1 MNTLLLLADG
11 ATRDLSAFSP
21 VSPPADLIRT
31 LSILIFA
38 ITGFIFV
45 VVEGIL
51 IYSLIRFRRRGGSAA
66 AVATEPPQVYGSK
79 PIEIAWTAAPLLVV
93 TIILLVSARTLW
105 DVTLD
110 APQPQAGDNSL
121 FVTVVGR
128 QWWWEY
134 RYDKFNGR
142 PLGFITANELHIPA
156 SADGKPRPVFL
167 TLNSA
172 DVYHSFWVPRPAG
185 KTALI
190 PGHTNSMWFQTSETG
205 LFVGQC
211 AEYCGTQHANMLL
224 RVIVDAPAD
233 FQSWLDNQSRNA
245 RDDPARAAHDG
256 KETFLSLSCINCH
269 RVRGTVANGGY
280 APDLTH
286 LMSRDT
292 LASGII
298 PNDPDGK
305 NLRAWIQDP
314 QKMKSGCLMPSF
326 GLSGPQLNSV
336 VNYLRT
342 LK

>member
-1 MNTLLLLADG
+1 MLLADG
-11 ATRDLSAFSP
+11 AAKDLSIFSP
-21 VSPPADLIRT
+21 VSPPAESIRT

-45 VVEGIL
+45 VVEGVL
-51 IYSLIRFRRRGGSAA
+51 IYSVVRFRRRGKSAEGA
-66 AVATEPPQVYGSK
+66 AEPPQVYGSK
-79 PIEIAWTAAPLLVV
+79 PIEIAWTAAPLLIVA
-93 TIILLVSARTLW
+93 IIVLVSARTLW
-105 DVTLD
+105 DVTID
-110 APQPQAGDNSL
+110 PPQPQPGDGTL

-134 RYDKFNGR
+134 RYEQYNGQPK
-142 PLGFITANELHIPA
+142 PLAFITANELHIPA
-156 SADGKPRPVFL
+156 SDDGKPRPVFL

-172 DVYHSFWVPRPAG
+172 DVYHSFWVPRLAG

-190 PGHTNSMWFQTSETG
+190 PGQTNSMWFQTRDTG
-205 LFVGQC
+205 LFLGQC

-224 RVIVDAPAD
+224 RVIVDTPPD
-233 FQSWLDNQSRNA
+233 FQSWLDNQSKNA
-245 RDDPARAAHDG
+245 VDDPAPAARDG
-256 KETFLSLSCINCH
+256 KATFLSLSCVNCH
-269 RVRGTVANGGY
+269 RVRGTSANGSY

-292 LASGII
+292 LASGIL

-305 NLRAWIQDP
+305 NLRAWIDNP
-314 QKMKSGCLMPSF
+314 QEIKRGCLMPSF
-326 GLSGPQLNSV
+326 GLSGPQLDSV